1 MSEEVKNVSIDPL
14 STAASD
20 QLAAETSSSKL
31 PMDQHTSQIIG
42 GEGTKEET
50 LNVLESMDS
59 SDAKE
64 AMEALD
70 TMSED
75 GFFAKYGRGEETPD
89 EKKND
94 SSEDLGLLA
103 NTKNVQGESKKPD
116 TPFSNPQLTPQ
127 GLEKQEENGLEVSRA
142 PSSAPSLSS
151 CLGTESL
158 IASGCVYTILE
169 QFFRPTLQNADTGEM
184 RRENVADVLL
194 VIAKQL
200 TRIADAMDAKPATP
214 SVDEGST
221 VRSNS

>member
-1 MSEEVKNVSIDPL
+1 MSESVKNVSIDPL

-75 GFFAKYGRGEETPD
+75 GFFAKYGRGGEETPD
-89 EKKND
+89 EKKT
-94 SSEDLGLLA
+94 SEDLGLLA
-103 NTKNVQGESKKPD
+103 NTKIVQDESIKPD
-116 TPFSNPQLTPQ
+116 TPFSNQLTP
-127 GLEKQEENGLEVSRA
+127 QEENGLEVSRA

-221 VRSNS
+221 VEQ